1 MTDIGLVRI
10 DDLQAGTA
18 YGFQDHLRSLLAT
31 SADDVTRVLE
41 EAEREATAGYWVVG
55 YVAYEAAVAFDD
67 AFRVVS
73 EPGQPLARFEVFGQ
87 RVTLDSL
94 DNASAPQH
102 RIRGL
107 TRTAGTMPYPQAVDA
122 IRARIAVGDVYQ
134 VNHTDR
140 IVGELDGDPFD
151 LYVSMALAQRGAY
164 NAYLYFGDQIVV
176 SASPELFL
184 RWDGDTLS
192 AKPMKGTVVRGRR
205 QRDDAL
211 RREDL
216 VTDPKQQAENVMIV
230 DLLRN
235 DLSRV
240 AQLGSVRVPRLFE
253 AERYETI
260 WQLTST
266 VEATTKPGTSLVD
279 VFAATFPCGSITG
292 APKASAMSIIAGLE
306 GRSRGVYCG
315 AIGVLAPPGYGPRGT
330 FSVAIRTA
338 VIDPASR
345 HLTYGVGGGITWSSD
360 PVAEDAEVE
369 AKSRVLSERR
379 PPMQLLETMYLD
391 ASGVRNK
398 SLHLQ
403 RLLDS
408 AGWFGFL
415 ADEQRIVQALNELGT
430 PAEPQRVRLL
440 LDRLGNPTVESYDLG
455 AAPEEVTVVVD
466 HKVVRSDDVF
476 CLHKTTN
483 RSVYES
489 ARLRHPGVDDVILVN
504 ERGEVVETTIANL
517 LYRLGDQ
524 WFTPPLSS
532 GGLDGIGRAVEIA
545 SGRVAERVLFATELS
560 SCDELAV
567 VSSLRGVRRANVVGH
582 ALI

>member
-315 AIGVLAPPGYGPRGT
+315 AIGVLAPPGYGPRAT

>member
-1 MTDIGLVRI
+1 VTTIGLVRI

-18 YGFQDHLRSLLAT
+18 HGFQDRVRSLLAT

-67 AFRVVS
+67 AFRVVPAS
-73 EPGQPLARFEVFGQ
+73 GQPLARFEVFGR
-87 RVTLDSL
+87 RVVLDSL
-94 DNASAPQH
+94 DNAGPPQH

-107 TRTAGTMPYPQAVDA
+107 TRTAGTLPYPQAVDA
-122 IRARIAVGDVYQ
+122 IRARIALGDVYQ

-140 IVGELDGDPFD
+140 IVGELEGDPFD

-164 NAYLYFGDQIVV
+164 NAYLDLGDQIVV

-184 RWDGDTLS
+184 RWDGNTLA

-240 AQLGSVRVPRLFE
+240 AQLGSVRVPNLFE

-266 VEATTKPGTSLVD
+266 VEVTPKPGTSLVD

-292 APKASAMSIIAGLE
+292 APKASAMSIIADLE

-315 AIGVLAPPGYGPRGT
+315 AIGVLAPPGYGARAT

-338 VIDPASR
+338 VI
-345 HLTYGVGGGITWSSD
+345 
-360 PVAEDAEVE
+360 
-369 AKSRVLSERR
+369 
-379 PPMQLLETMYLD
+379 
-391 ASGVRNK
+391 
-398 SLHLQ
+398 
-403 RLLDS
+403 
-408 AGWFGFL
+408 
-415 ADEQRIVQALNELGT
+415 
-430 PAEPQRVRLL
+430 EP
-440 LDRLGNPTVESYDLG
+440 DT
-455 AAPEEVTVVVD
+455 
-466 HKVVRSDDVF
+466 
-476 CLHKTTN
+476 
-483 RSVYES
+483 
-489 ARLRHPGVDDVILVN
+489 RLRRRWGHHLVIRPG
-504 ERGEVVETTIANL
+504 
-517 LYRLGDQ
+517 
-524 WFTPPLSS
+524 
-532 GGLDGIGRAVEIA
+532 
-545 SGRVAERVLFATELS
+545 
-560 SCDELAV
+560 
-567 VSSLRGVRRANVVGH
+567 RRRR
-582 ALI
+582 